1 MTVRGIGFIGVRLAD
16 PVAYAR
22 TVALY
27 RDAFGLETT
36 RVDGERST
44 RFALGDGTALHV
56 YGPDDV
62 DHIWFAELTCVGLLV
77 DDVET
82 ARAALAA
89 VDIEILDDVERDA
102 TEAWFHYRAPD
113 GSVQEVIGPAERRTA
128 SDRERTR
135 D

>member
-27 RDAFGLETT
+27 RDVFGLEVTK
-36 RVDGERST
+36 RDGERST
-44 RFALGDGTALHV
+44 RFALADGTALHV
-56 YGPDDV
+56 YGPADV
-62 DHIWFAELTCVGLLV
+62 DHVWFGERTCIGLLV
-77 DDVET
+77 EDIEA
-82 ARAALAA
+82 ARAALEVAG
-89 VDIEILDDVERDA
+89 IEILDEVERDA

-113 GSVQEVIGPAERRTA
+113 GSIQEVIGPAA
-128 SDRERTR
+128 DAHAADRERTR